1 MNHQSNQT
9 ELKIEGETTPTKQWS
24 ENLRDEAIM
33 TSMKPT
39 INRRI
44 RNKPDNRRRI
54 LMKTTNPEQ
63 KPHICVSLF
72 LNHTNNGYRD
82 RTQQLKLEL
91 TTWTKELQSDRNS
104 TYLDG
109 FKTQTKQKLWMCEK
123 NIAYCGQGGDDCFN
137 YPKKGLG
144 RWR

>member
-63 KPHICVSLF
+63 KPHIYVSLF

-82 RTQQLKLEL
+82 RTQHLKLEL
-91 TTWTKELQSDRNS
+91 TTWTRELQSDRNS
-104 TYLDG
+104 TYLDE